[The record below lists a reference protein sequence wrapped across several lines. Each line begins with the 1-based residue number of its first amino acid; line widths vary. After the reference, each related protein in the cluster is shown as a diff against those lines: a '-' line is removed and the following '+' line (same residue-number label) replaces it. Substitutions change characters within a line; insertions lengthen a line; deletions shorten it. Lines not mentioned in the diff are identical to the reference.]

1 MRFIKIFLSFII
13 FIVVWITPALVNLM
27 NIYFIIA
34 TSILYMIIAV
44 YLVYEFQKWFESKL
58 K

>member
-13 FIVVWITPALVNLM
+13 FIVVWITLSLVRLM

-34 TSILYMIIAV
+34 TDILYMIIAI
-44 YLVYEFQKWFESKL
+44 YLVYKFQEWFESKL

>member
-1 MRFIKIFLSFII
+1 MRFIKNFLSFII
-13 FIVVWITPALVNLM
+13 FIVVWTTPSLVRLM

-34 TSILYMIIAV
+34 TGILYMIIAI
-44 YLVYEFQKWFESKL
+44 YLVYKFQRWFESKL

>member
-13 FIVVWITPALVNLM
+13 FITVWITPSLTRLM

-34 TSILYMIIAV
+34 TDILYMIIAM
-44 YLVYEFQKWFESKL
+44 YLVYKFQKWFESKL

>member
-1 MRFIKIFLSFII
+1 MKLIKIFLSFII
-13 FIVVWITPALVNLM
+13 FIVIWITPSLTRLM

-34 TSILYMIIAV
+34 TDILYMIIAI
-44 YLVYEFQKWFESKL
+44 YLVYKFQEWFESKL

>member
-13 FIVVWITPALVNLM
+13 FIVVWITPSLVSLM
-27 NIYFIIA
+27 NVYFILA
-34 TSILYMIIAV
+34 TNILYMIIAM
-44 YLVYEFQKWFESKL
+44 YLVYKFQEWFKSKL

>member
-13 FIVVWITPALVNLM
+13 FIVVWITPSLISLM

-34 TSILYMIIAV
+34 TSILYMIIAI
-44 YLVYEFQKWFESKL
+44 YLVYEFQRWFESKL